1 MLNNCKLYCGVIQI
15 RYTVYFK
22 MTGRELQRHCYNNES
37 EVASNIWHLI
47 VLMGSGGQKKD

>member
-37 EVASNIWHLI
+37 EVASNI
-47 VLMGSGGQKKD
+47 